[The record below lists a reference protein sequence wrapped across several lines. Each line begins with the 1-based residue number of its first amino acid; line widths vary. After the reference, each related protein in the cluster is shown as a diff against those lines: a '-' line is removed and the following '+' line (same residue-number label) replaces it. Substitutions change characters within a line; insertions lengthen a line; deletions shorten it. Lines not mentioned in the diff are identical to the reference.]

1 MAKLTADQKRVHE
14 AIEDG
19 NIAKLKDIF
28 KKLVNGK
35 DAEGRTPLQKTV
47 NEEILIHLIKNGAN
61 VTCRIQMVSVLFC
74 MQPAMAKLKL

>member
-47 NEEILIHLIKNGAN
+47 NEERRH
-61 VTCRIQMVSVLFC
+61 
-74 MQPAMAKLKL
+74 